1 LHTVSFFSKT
11 NMKTHHYEATITWTG
26 NTGEGT
32 KTARSYERDHIISV
46 MGKPEIPGTSEVSLL
61 GNKVRY
67 NPEELL
73 LASLSACHMLWYL
86 YLCAQAGIIVSAYVD
101 KASGTM
107 QSELNGGG
115 RFTEVILKPFITI
128 KGFINKKELNEL
140 HQQANKLCYI
150 ANSCNF
156 PIQHQAYYLPLF

>member
-1 LHTVSFFSKT
+1 
-11 NMKTHHYEATITWTG
+11 MKQNHYEATITWTG

-32 KTARSYERDHIISV
+32 SNARSYERDHTISV
-46 MGKPEIPGTSEVSLL
+46 AGKPEIPGTSEVSML

-86 YLCAQAGIIVSAYVD
+86 YLCAQAGIIITAYTD
-101 KASGTM
+101 AATGTM
-107 QSELNGGG
+107 QSEADGGG
-115 RFTEVILKPFITI
+115 RFTEVVLHPTITI
-128 KGFINKKELNEL
+128 TGAANEEQLNALQHE
-140 HQQANKLCYI
+140 ANRLCFI

-156 PIQHQAYYLPLF
+156 PVRHQPVYQLADKSK